1 MSFDIYGPASF
12 KDITVGY
19 VDPDEGYITGVSI
32 CDANRYSSLNPGTI
46 FILETRDGV
55 RYLNI
60 NEVNELT
67 PDDILPK
74 ETAASQS
81 CKGIR
86 GLRPEI
92 DNELKPT
99 RIEIIGG
106 SGTGAIANPIIG
118 NDGSILHVDGLV
130 GGFGYKYPPQV
141 KVIDDSL
148 QGSGAVLRSVL
159 GELPKTEIVFDQEDD
174 FEIYDLSRCEVDPA
188 GYGDRTNPD
197 GAVLG
202 PWDPNL
208 YANLKDDPIKREIIK
223 YQEFLQKEK
232 KPWWTTRLETPL
244 KVTFGDRTNRVV
256 HAVSHLA
263 WSDTNLG
270 DGPPSAEQIKLM
282 YNYRWGR
289 VASEKEINDW
299 LSTRLSG
306 KEIYRSILEH
316 SAKIA
321 GYIPKEKDFG
331 DSFMNRYAI
340 SPVPPSNVPG
350 SDFAGRVCTFEWE
363 EDFPFS
369 GEYVFRGMADNQ
381 AILYLDNEPL
391 IQTSNFKGGP
401 TDTLKKTVE
410 SGVHKIKIDLL
421 NHVIKEK
428 IRIKKTPPQPQNRA
442 EELLISYRG
451 MSEGSGI
458 VLLSPTEVGID
469 DDIKPSFDKNVS
481 FKILSSTVN
490 ARFSS
495 DGKKILY
502 NGSGKITIEMKYDD
516 KQFFAG
522 LAVTD
527 IEVGGKVWARKFS
540 LISDEDDVDPFE
552 KFYDRRGKVVQT
564 IDVVGV
570 TATEQSPTQQPSQP
584 SIGNEK
590 FGNVFNTIDYIKK
603 ADRKLWR
610 TNVFSKGG
618 FLNEYGV
625 CPFDTVNALDDNPYA
640 GHHDIVWNDVE
651 FPVTGNYNIEIDVDD
666 ACNLY
671 FDNFIDEQKSIR
683 KLGFV
688 PNTNTATGKSTETL
702 FFKKGKYR
710 IFADLYQRP
719 GGRFSFDPTS
729 GTKGGKLIPRFRRDA
744 NGQIIMF
751 VDGSGSGEIDFSLKV
766 NDQPGGSSGLALA
779 SVKIGNLELK
789 RTSGYSTS
797 GQKRFQTGED
807 YSKLKR
813 RETISGSGV
822 FEGGISYPVQIIGA
836 SARSGQTL
844 RDNVIRFDDNVD
856 NGFDTNA
863 ELFIIRVRNEQ
874 AAPVKGNNPMAL
886 AVNITVSDFEREI
899 ISAKSWNINP
909 MGAAFTID
917 APDPPIPQEPIP
929 EGEGRCPK
937 NPIWTTRFPGASE
950 SWYPVTLLKK
960 LTPEDPN
967 DRSPVK
973 QWSRFMNRFALSPLP
988 PLDTPNSDGGGGV
1001 TYRTSWN
1008 FEAPYR
1014 GFYALKG
1021 AVDKGGRILIDNK
1034 EIMSGGL
1041 DKSQNGLGNFSNPS
1055 PKFKKFFLPEGNHT
1069 ITVEVQNDD
1078 QTKYKTIVK
1087 KIFSTQD
1094 FQFPL
1099 KKKTLADAPA
1109 GGIFL
1114 KEGGRYI
1121 YLAGGNDIIETDFVL
1136 DYIDKPN
1143 FAGLAIEN
1151 IIIQTEKGDLYFDR
1165 DNSKRIGS
1173 VKLTGTFK
1181 SGNRYAVQLN
1191 GRVAGSADPTIV
1203 DTGPQPE
1210 ARQQRINLFD
1220 AEGLDVNAS
1229 FTAIASRQLSPPRE
1243 ITETSEI
1250 TNKDGVVYD
1259 GPPIFHYKDKRWS
1272 TFMNK
1277 NSISP
1282 FIPPLDSPNSAI
1294 DDTREYVFNNVKFP
1308 DSGQYTVR
1316 LQADNLAE
1324 VFINDVPVASAV
1336 YDRGTPIPSYVN
1348 LTAGTYTVRV
1358 VMPSTPNLTD
1368 IFYSNPIG
1376 FALRIDIPAQVSL
1389 GSRSWVKNPIGIS
1402 AILVPPPCPKIV
1414 EGKGVVTDIIIDDPG
1429 NGFPNTIP
1437 TPPSDDTP
1445 VYPVTLKLKA
1455 IVPTSP
1461 GINYSPG
1468 DPVLVNGEPLLI
1480 DNVPVTPNLGS
1491 FGEVIDIPIPDSPI
1505 VSDDLNDPD
1514 GDVVVDGPT
1523 DPGGDVVVDG
1533 PTDPGKTPADDAL
1546 RRPKGRGKRYT
1557 DLASG
1562 LRDISG
1568 VTDLRKLDTII
1579 ERTEPAPNIN
1589 APIGFTEFP
1598 DISIPSLTGVG
1609 FRGRPVFETIRV
1621 PDNILPD
1628 ENIIQVT
1635 DLVGLKQT
1643 GYVNGK
1649 PYYGSTFFKD
1659 GVRYAGIY
1667 ETLGVLVQV
1676 YSTLEESIEA
1686 EVLTRPSAIQR
1697 QGTDRSSNDPR
1708 LDIPNT
1714 PDNLI

>member
-1 MSFDIYGPASF
+1 MSFDIYGPATY

-19 VDPDEGYITGVSI
+19 VDPERGYITGVSI
-32 CDANRYSSLNPGTI
+32 CDANHYASLNPGTI

-60 NEVNELT
+60 NEVNALT
-67 PDDILPK
+67 PDDILPD
-74 ETAASQS
+74 ETAANQS

-86 GLRPEI
+86 GLRPEV
-92 DNELKPT
+92 DNEIGPP
-99 RIEIIGG
+99 RVEIIGG
-106 SGTGAIANPIIG
+106 AGTGALANPIIG
-118 NDGSILHVDGLV
+118 NDGSILQVDMV
-130 GGFGYKYPPQV
+130 SGGFGYKYPPQV
-141 KVIDDSL
+141 KVVDDSL
-148 QGSGAVLRSVL
+148 QGSGAVLRSVI

-174 FEIYDLSRCEVDPA
+174 FEIYDFSQCGEEPA

-197 GAVLG
+197 GAILG

-208 YANLKDDPIKREIIK
+208 YANLKDDPIKREIIQ
-223 YQEFLQKEK
+223 YQEFLQRGQ

-244 KVTFGDRTNRVV
+244 SVTFGDRTNRVA

-263 WSDTNLG
+263 WSDTSLAIG

-282 YNYRWGR
+282 YQYRWGR
-289 VASEKEINDW
+289 IASQKEINDW
-299 LSTRLSG
+299 LGTRLSG
-306 KEIYRSILEH
+306 REIYQSILEH

-381 AILYLDNEPL
+381 AVLYLDNEPL
-391 IQTSNFKGGP
+391 IETSNFRGGP
-401 TDTLKKTVE
+401 TDTLKKTIE
-410 SGVHKIKIDLL
+410 SGVHRIKIDLL
-421 NHVIKEK
+421 NHPIKEK
-428 IRIKKTPPQPQNRA
+428 IRIKKAPPQIQSQNRA

-458 VLLSPTEVGID
+458 VLISPTEVGID
-469 DDIKPSFDKNVS
+469 DDIKPSFDKNAS

-495 DGKKILY
+495 DGKKLLY

-516 KQFFAG
+516 RQNISG
-522 LAVTD
+522 LAITD
-527 IEVGGKVWARKFS
+527 IEVGGTVWAREFTSIS
-540 LISDEDDVDPFE
+540 LGRGGSGGRE
-552 KFYDRRGKVVQT
+552 KRYKKSGKVVQT

-570 TATEQSPTQQPSQP
+570 TATQQSPAQQPSQP
-584 SIGNEK
+584 SIESEK
-590 FGNVFNTIDYIKK
+590 FGSVFNTIDYIKK

-651 FPVTGNYNIEIDVDD
+651 FPVTGNYNIEVDVDD

-671 FDNFIDEQKSIR
+671 FDNFVDEQQSIR
-683 KLGFV
+683 KEGFV
-688 PNTNTATGKSTETL
+688 PNTNTATGKTTETL
-702 FFKKGKYR
+702 FFNKGKYR
-710 IFADLYQRP
+710 IFADLYQKP
-719 GGRFSFDPTS
+719 GGRFSFDPSS

-751 VDGSGSGEIDFSLKV
+751 VDGSGSAEIDFSLKV
-766 NDQPGGSSGLALA
+766 DDRPNISGLALS

-789 RTSGYSTS
+789 RTRRYNASGKS
-797 GQKRFQTGED
+797 RFQRGED
-807 YSKLKR
+807 YLDPQRK
-813 RETISGSGV
+813 ETISGSGV
-822 FEGGISYPVQIIGA
+822 FEGGISYPVQVIGG
-836 SARSGQTL
+836 SADSGQTVE
-844 RDNVIRFDDNVD
+844 DNVIRFDDD
-856 NGFDTNA
+856 ISGGFDTNA
-863 ELFIIRVRNEQ
+863 ELFIVRVKNEQ
-874 AAPVKGNNPMAL
+874 AAPVKGINPMAL

-950 SWYPVTLLKK
+950 SWYPVTLDK
-960 LTPEDPN
+960 
-967 DRSPVK
+967 R
-973 QWSRFMNRFALSPLP
+973 WSRFMNRFALSPIA
-988 PLDTPNSDGGGGV
+988 PLNTPNSDGGGGV

-1021 AVDKGGRILIDNK
+1021 AVDNGGRILVDNQ

-1041 DKSQNGLGNFSNPS
+1041 NRPRNGLAGFKDPA
-1055 PKFKKFFLPEGNHT
+1055 PQFKKFFLPEGNHT
-1069 ITVEVQNDD
+1069 ITVEVENGN
-1078 QTKYKTIVK
+1078 QTKYKTIIK
-1087 KIFSTQD
+1087 KVFSTQD

-1099 KKKTLADAPA
+1099 KKRTLADAPP

-1114 KEGGRYI
+1114 KEGGRYV

-1136 DYIDKPN
+1136 DYDDRTNI
-1143 FAGLAIEN
+1143 AGLAIDN

-1165 DNSKRIGS
+1165 DNSRRRGT

-1191 GRVAGSADPTIV
+1191 GRAAGSADPTIV

-1220 AEGLDVNAS
+1220 ADGLDVNAS
-1229 FTAIASRQLSPPRE
+1229 FTAITSRQLSPPRE

-1282 FIPPLDSPNSAI
+1282 FLPPLDSPNAAI
-1294 DDTREYVFNNVKFP
+1294 NGRREYIFSNVKFP

-1316 LQADNLAE
+1316 LQADNQAE
-1324 VFINDVPVASAV
+1324 VFINEVKVASAV

-1358 VMPSTPNLTD
+1358 SMENTPDYTN
-1368 IFYSNPIG
+1368 IFYSNPVG
-1376 FALRIDIPAQVSL
+1376 FALRIDIPAQVAT
-1389 GSRSWVKNPIGIS
+1389 GSPAWTVNPVGIS
-1402 AILVPPPCPKIV
+1402 AVLVPPPCPKIV
-1414 EGKGVVTDIIIDDPG
+1414 EGKGVVTAIISEEPG

-1437 TPPSDDTP
+1437 SPPSDDTP
-1445 VYPVTLKLKA
+1445 TYPVTLKLKA

-1468 DPVLVNGEPLLI
+1468 DPVLVNGEPLVI
-1480 DNVPVTPNLGS
+1480 GDVPVTPNLGP

-1505 VSDDLNDPD
+1505 VSDDPDDPD
-1514 GDVVVDGPT
+1514 DVEDPDDVT
-1523 DPGGDVVVDG
+1523 DPG
-1533 PTDPGKTPADDAL
+1533 TTPEDDAL
-1546 RRPKGRGKRYT
+1546 RRPKARGKRYT

-1579 ERTEPAPNIN
+1579 ERTEVAPNIN

-1609 FRGRPVFETIRV
+1609 FRGRPVFEPIRV

-1659 GVRYAGIY
+1659 GIRYAGIY

-1686 EVLTRPSAIQR
+1686 EVFTRPSAIQR

>member
-1 MSFDIYGPASF
+1 MSFDIYGPATD

-19 VDPDEGYITGVSI
+19 VDPESGYITDVSI
-32 CDANRYSSLNPGTI
+32 CDANRYASLNPGTI
-46 FILETRDGV
+46 FILETRDGI

-60 NEVNELT
+60 NEVNALT
-67 PDDILPK
+67 PDDILPN
-74 ETAASQS
+74 ETAANQS

-86 GLRPEI
+86 GLRPEV

-99 RIEIIGG
+99 RVEIIGG
-106 SGTGAIANPIIG
+106 SGTGALANPIIG
-118 NDGSILHVDGLV
+118 NDGSILNVDLV
-130 GGFGYKYPPQV
+130 SGGFGYKYPPQV

-159 GELPKTEIVFDQEDD
+159 GELPRTEIVFDQEDD
-174 FEIYDLSRCEVDPA
+174 FEIYDLSRCGEDPA
-188 GYGDRTNPD
+188 DYGDRTNPD
-197 GAVLG
+197 GEVLG

-208 YANLKDDPIKREIIK
+208 YANLKDDPIKREIIE
-223 YQEFLQKEK
+223 YQEFLKRGQ
-232 KPWWTTRLETPL
+232 KPWWSTRLETPIN
-244 KVTFGDRTNRVV
+244 VTFGDRTNRVV

-289 VASEKEINDW
+289 VASQKEINDW
-299 LSTRLSG
+299 LGTRLSG

-363 EDFPFS
+363 ENFPNS

-381 AILYLDNEPL
+381 ATLYLDNEPL
-391 IQTSNFKGGP
+391 LQTSNFRGGP
-401 TDTLKKTVE
+401 TETLKKTIE
-410 SGVHKIKIDLL
+410 SGVHRIKIDLL
-421 NHVIKEK
+421 NHPIKEK
-428 IRIKKTPPQPQNRA
+428 VKFKAGQSSKGDPSNIQFRITTSAKFANGISIPGLNIDITKPYKGRQLNETFNRDI
-442 EELLISYRG
+442 EYGVEYDVITT
-451 MSEGSGI
+451 SG
-458 VLLSPTEVGID
+458 G
-469 DDIKPSFDKNVS
+469 
-481 FKILSSTVN
+481 
-490 ARFSS
+490 R
-495 DGKKILY
+495 
-502 NGSGKITIEMKYDD
+502 GKIRLRTSGNNVLQMEET
-516 KQFFAG
+516 
-522 LAVTD
+522 TD
-527 IEVGGKVWARKFS
+527 NDWQDLVCTTSGGRFIKINGNKCK
-540 LISDEDDVDPFE
+540 LIFDAPVPSSASDEI
-552 KFYDRRGKVVQT
+552 Q
-564 IDVVGV
+564 
-570 TATEQSPTQQPSQP
+570 
-584 SIGNEK
+584 K
-590 FGNVFNTIDYIKK
+590 FGSVFNTIDYIKK

-651 FPVTGNYNIEIDVDD
+651 FPVTGNYNIEVDVDD

-671 FDNFIDEQKSIR
+671 FDNFVDEQQSIR

-710 IFADLYQRP
+710 IFADIYQRP

-729 GTKGGKLIPRFRRDA
+729 GTKGGKLIPRFRRDT

-751 VDGSGSGEIDFSLKV
+751 VDGSGSAEIDFSLKV
-766 NDQPGGSSGLALA
+766 NDRPNISGLALS

-789 RTSGYSTS
+789 RTRRYNASGRS
-797 GQKRFQTGED
+797 RFQTGED
-807 YSKLKR
+807 YLDPQR

-822 FEGGISYPVQIIGA
+822 FEGGVSYPVQVIGG
-836 SARSGQTL
+836 SADSGQTVQ
-844 RDNVIRFDDNVD
+844 DNVIRFDDD
-856 NGFDTNA
+856 ISGGFDTNA
-863 ELFIIRVRNEQ
+863 ELFIVRVKNEQ
-874 AAPVKGNNPMAL
+874 AAPVKGINPMAL
-886 AVNITVSDFEREI
+886 AVNITISDFEREI

-950 SWYPVTLLKK
+950 SWYPVTL
-960 LTPEDPN
+960 
-967 DRSPVK
+967 DRR
-973 QWSRFMNRFALSPLP
+973 WSRFMNRFALSPIA
-988 PLDTPNSDGGGGV
+988 PLNTPDSDGGGGV

-1008 FEAPYR
+1008 FEAPFR

-1021 AVDKGGRILIDNK
+1021 AVDNGGRILVDNK

-1041 DKSQNGLGNFSNPS
+1041 NRPRNGLAGFKDPA
-1055 PKFKKFFLPEGNHT
+1055 PQFKKFFLPEGNHT
-1069 ITVEVQNDD
+1069 ITVEVENGN
-1078 QTKYKTIVK
+1078 QTKYKTIIK

-1099 KKKTLADAPA
+1099 KKRTLADAPP

-1114 KEGGRYI
+1114 NEGGRYV
-1121 YLAGGNDIIETDFVL
+1121 YLAGGNDVIETDFQFNWEDDSRDSGYLQEVI
-1136 DYIDKPN
+1136 ID
-1143 FAGLAIEN
+1143 
-1151 IIIQTEKGDLYFDR
+1151 TEKGSLFF
-1165 DNSKRIGS
+1165 KRGEKRNIR
-1173 VKLTGTFK
+1173 KTGTFR
-1181 SGNRYAVQLN
+1181 SGKKYKINFVHDSST
-1191 GRVAGSADPTIV
+1191 AGFRIV

-1210 ARQQRINLFD
+1210 QRQQRIEFD
-1220 AEGLDVNAS
+1220 DNARNGFDVNAQ
-1229 FTAIASRQLSPPRE
+1229 FTAITSRQLSPPRE
-1243 ITETSEI
+1243 ITETSAI

-1272 TFMNK
+1272 AFMNK

-1282 FIPPLDSPNSAI
+1282 FLPPLDSPNAAI
-1294 DDTREYVFNNVKFP
+1294 NGRREYIFSNVKFP

-1316 LQADNLAE
+1316 LQADNQAE
-1324 VFINDVPVASAV
+1324 VFINEIKVASAV

-1358 VMPSTPNLTD
+1358 SMENTPDFTN
-1368 IFYSNPIG
+1368 IFYSNPVG
-1376 FALRIDIPAQVSL
+1376 FALRIDIPAQVAT
-1389 GSRSWVKNPIGIS
+1389 GSPAWTVNPVGIS
-1402 AILVPPPCPKIV
+1402 AVLVPPPCPKIV
-1414 EGKGVVTDIIIDDPG
+1414 EGKGVVTDIIAEEPG
-1429 NGFPNTIP
+1429 NGFPNRIP
-1437 TPPSDDTP
+1437 TPPSDDSPT
-1445 VYPVTLKLKA
+1445 YPVTLKLKE

-1461 GINYSPG
+1461 GINYSPN
-1468 DPVLVNGEPLLI
+1468 DQVLINGEPLVI
-1480 DNVPVTPNLGS
+1480 DGVPVTPNVGP
-1491 FGEVIDIPIPDSPI
+1491 FGEIITIPIPDSPI
-1505 VSDDLNDPD
+1505 VSDVISDPD
-1514 GDVVVDGPT
+1514 LGDPA
-1523 DPGGDVVVDG
+1523 DPGGVG
-1533 PTDPGKTPADDAL
+1533 PADPGDIGPADPGPGDPGDPGTTPADDVL
-1546 RRPKGRGKRYT
+1546 RRPKARGKRYT
-1557 DLASG
+1557 DLSSG
-1562 LRDISG
+1562 IRDDTG
-1568 VTDLRKLDTII
+1568 VNDLRKLDTII
-1579 ERTEPAPNIN
+1579 ENPATRKPGSVGPTPPNIN
-1589 APIGFTEFP
+1589 APIGFTEYP

-1609 FRGRPVFETIRV
+1609 FRGRPVFEPIRV

-1659 GVRYAGIY
+1659 GIRYAGIY

-1686 EVLTRPSAIQR
+1686 EVFTRPSAIQR